1 MKKIFL
7 ILLLLYTSLSI
18 AFSYEKHILQNQY
31 DKSPNTALFCKIW
44 GFLKFYHP
52 KVANGNYNWELEFL
66 NKIDSFGKIQ
76 EKREIS
82 DFLQNWIGKL
92 GTFKSKLKKENA
104 RNKYFD
110 KNFNLSWISDTI
122 YFEKNLIEKLDF
134 IKNNRH
140 QGNSYYV
147 ELGKNGNI
155 IEKFKPQID
164 LQLYPTRNERLLCIC
179 QFWNTIEYFFPYKYL
194 TDQNWDAVLNEMVT
208 KSENVRNELEFDL
221 LMLELVNK
229 TDDGHAIF
237 KTNNTIKYFGSFFFP
252 VEIKFIE
259 EKAIISRLPNDSLAK
274 IDDLQIGDIVTM
286 INNENISDII
296 EKKRK
301 YLNGSNERAKLRNTY
316 YFLANGNT
324 NSVKVKF
331 NRNDSIFEK
340 NISRYYYDSIYKFKK
355 NISKFKILDNN
366 IGLIDMENL
375 EMKDVD
381 KMMDSLKDTKG
392 LIIDLR
398 NYPKFIPY
406 NLAKRF
412 TKNETPC
419 IDIIIPDLDFPGRF
433 IFEKTIT
440 MKADKNQ
447 YDKPVIVIVNEN
459 TQSRAEFSVMV
470 FQSSPNV
477 ITLGSQT
484 AGSNGNVSRIAISKT
499 QSSLISGTGIFYPN
513 DNSMQRKGVKIDVEV
528 NQTIYGIKNNID
540 EQLFKAVEILN
551 LN

>member
-1 MKKIFL
+1 M
-7 ILLLLYTSLSI
+7 ILLFANCFI
-18 AFSYEKHILQNQY
+18 HGQNDTIVQSK
-31 DKSPNTALFCKIW
+31 DTLKIESKVIFCKFW
-44 GFLKFYHP
+44 GFLKYYHP
-52 KVANGNYNWELEFL
+52 KVAQGNYNWEQEFL
-66 NKIDSFGKIQ
+66 NKIDTFDRIQ

-82 DFLQNWIGKL
+82 DFLHNWIDEL

-155 IEKFKPQID
+155 IEKSKPQLD

-194 TDQNWDAVLNEMVT
+194 THQNWDAILNEMVT

-237 KTNNTIKYFGSFFFP
+237 KTNNTIEYFGTHFFP
-252 VEIKFIE
+252 AEIKIIE
-259 EKAIISRLPNDSLAK
+259 DKAIISSLPNDLLAK
-274 IDDLQIGDIVTM
+274 INDLKIGDILTE
-286 INNENISDII
+286 IDNESVLNII
-296 EKKRK
+296 ERKHK
-301 YLNGSNERAKLRNTY
+301 YLNGSNEKAKLRDTY

-324 NSVKVKF
+324 NSVKIKF
-331 NRNDSIFEK
+331 KRNDSIFEK
-340 NISRYYYDSIYKFKK
+340 NILRYNYESIYKTKK
-355 NISKFKILDNN
+355 NLSKFKIFENN
-366 IGLIDMENL
+366 VGLIDMESL
-375 EMKDVD
+375 EMKDVE

-406 NLAKRF
+406 NLARRF
-412 TKNETPC
+412 ITEETQC

-433 IFEKTIT
+433 IFKETIT
-440 MKADKNQ
+440 IKPDKNQ
-447 YDKPVIVIVNEN
+447 YDKPVIVLVNEN

-484 AGSNGNVSRIAISKT
+484 AGANGNVSRIPISKK

-528 NQTIYGIKNNID
+528 LQTISGIRNRID
-540 EQLFKAVEILN
+540 EQLLKAIEILN